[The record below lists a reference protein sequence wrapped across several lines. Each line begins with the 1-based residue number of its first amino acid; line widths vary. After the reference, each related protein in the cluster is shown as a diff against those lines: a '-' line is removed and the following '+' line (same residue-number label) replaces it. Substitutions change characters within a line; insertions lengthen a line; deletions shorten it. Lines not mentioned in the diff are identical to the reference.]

1 MMTREGDPTDRR
13 RVRLAVTPRGLRILE
28 ASRRG
33 TLAYLAEK
41 LNDVAADD
49 RAVIVKAM
57 EVLRSVFTND
67 TQAKA
72 VVK

>member
-1 MMTREGDPTDRR
+1 
-13 RVRLAVTPRGLRILE
+13 LRILE

-33 TLAYLAEK
+33 TLACLAEK
-41 LNDVAADD
+41 LDGVAAED

-57 EVLRSVFTND
+57 GVLRSVFITD
-67 TQAKA
+67 TQARA